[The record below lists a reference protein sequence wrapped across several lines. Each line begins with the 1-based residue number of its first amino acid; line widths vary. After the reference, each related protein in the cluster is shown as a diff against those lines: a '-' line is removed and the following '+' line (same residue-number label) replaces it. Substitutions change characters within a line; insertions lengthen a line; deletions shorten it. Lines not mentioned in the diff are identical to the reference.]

1 MSSPQKT
8 SVDWFSFRS
17 KDSPDVFASELSDS
31 FGNYELFMQPRKSGW
46 MGFERSAD
54 LMLKGAHIKPGEAAR
69 IGLIATGGDA
79 VRGWSMCS
87 LSGIGCAFVNDW
99 EQVMERCSGLDS
111 FELKRV
117 DIALDRYDGSHFEEV
132 QTEWASGGFSPAGAG
147 RPPRAKVVADAGGAG
162 GSTFY
167 VGTRRGAK
175 FYRGYEKG
183 FQFIERALD
192 NAKND
197 EEAFDAVTQLLR
209 CVDENGQP
217 CMVDMRNWWRDE
229 VEFKPVKCTL
239 PLDIV
244 ECRDAYFTGAY
255 PYLSRV
261 LPDVEGHV
269 FVKREVKVQELLLSQ
284 QLENIRRQYG
294 TTLYTAMMAY
304 EGDISAVW
312 DKIVG
317 NRHNKR
323 LLDAGVMLVE
333 HV

>member
-31 FGNYELFMQPRKSGW
+31 FGDYELFMQPRKSGW

-192 NAKND
+192 KAKND